1 MSMAEIIGLSI
12 YFGGALAL
20 ALFLTLAMGLALHAE
35 NRLGKYL
42 LPMVL
47 PVIGLGIA
55 LSTIL
60 SGRNLSFVDLDPT
73 GSSVGVQL
81 ATQGNPFAATW
92 PLRFATLYILAASF
106 ALILAYLYRRQFQPG
121 PARILLLGFV
131 AFFLTNT
138 VFPAILGTKP
148 AFEPN
153 HYYPLVLF
161 LAAFATR
168 SHSPE
173 TLLQFAKATLLLLL
187 AGSLVMAIAQ
197 PSLAMQRPYIF
208 GWVPGMDFRLW
219 GLASHANS
227 LGPLA
232 LLYLLLAFHQPYR
245 RRWLHWLGLAVA
257 FGVFILAQSKTAW
270 VAAFLLLGILA
281 YYTLLPKFQ
290 RAWASGRANFQ
301 VMGIAIAAIAGAIG
315 MLALVITVDVGQIWD
330 SFARSSA
337 GEQAFTLTGRGQ
349 IWEVAIEV
357 WRGNPWFGYGPS
369 LWDPEFRRS
378 IGMNFA
384 FSAHSQFLQSLA
396 GAGILG
402 MAGLAL
408 YLGIVMRYAFVLAR
422 ATGGLS
428 LALGLFLI
436 IRSMTETP
444 LSTATLFNGDLLTHL
459 LVIGFLMRQSALY
472 KTNAHPVLTNNSHP
486 NKNSLILTHH

>member
-1 MSMAEIIGLSI
+1 MSMAEIIGISI
-12 YFGGALAL
+12 YLGGALIL
-20 ALFLTLAMGLALHAE
+20 ALFMVLAMGLALHAE
-35 NRLGKYL
+35 TRLGKYL
-42 LPMVL
+42 MPMTL
-47 PVIGLGIA
+47 PVIGLGVA

-60 SGRNLSFVDLDPT
+60 SGRNLSFVGLDPT
-73 GSSVGVQL
+73 GQNIGIQYTTL
-81 ATQGNPFAATW
+81 GNPFAATW

-121 PARILLLGFV
+121 PARFLLLAFL

-148 AFEPN
+148 AFELN

-173 TLLQFAKATLLLLL
+173 MLLQFGKATLLILL
-187 AGSLVMAIAQ
+187 AGSLVWAYAQ
-197 PSLAMQRPYIF
+197 PSLVLQRPYVY

-227 LGPLA
+227 IGPLA

-257 FGVFILAQSKTAW
+257 FGVLVLAQSKTAW

-281 YYTLLPKFQ
+281 YYNVAPKF
-290 RAWASGRANFQ
+290 RLAWASGRANYQ
-301 VMGIAIAAIAGAIG
+301 VMGIAIAAIAGALG
-315 MLALVITVDVGQIWD
+315 MLAFVIAVDIGPYWEK
-330 SFARSSA
+330 FARSSA
-337 GEQAFTLTGRGQ
+337 GEQMFSLTGRGQ

-357 WRGNPWFGYGPS
+357 WKANPWFGYGPS
-369 LWDPEFRRS
+369 LWDPEFRKS
-378 IGMNFA
+378 IGMSFA

-396 GAGILG
+396 GAGIIG

-408 YLGIVMRYAFVLAR
+408 YLGIVLRYAFVLAR
-422 ATGGLS
+422 VTGGLS

-436 IRSMTETP
+436 IRCMTETP
-444 LSTATLFNGDLLTHL
+444 LSTTTLFNGELLTHL
-459 LVIGFLMRQSALY
+459 LVIGLLMRQG
-472 KTNAHPVLTNNSHP
+472 PMLTEDRHQNNKP
-486 NKNSLILTHH
+486 ISLILR